1 MINEKE
7 ITEYREFRAALES
20 LHGKFLDKRE
30 ELRRLLEE
38 TIALKKYAFKVLA
51 KANRLTGYLSGRE
64 RQKISL
70 SYHLSEIKARIHKV
84 NQTFPVL
91 FHGNAGVAEMFPEIQ
106 KDFPERRE
114 LRQKVLMLLT
124 QIDRLK
130 KNLLQL
136 DLLELRC
143 RELILSIKKA
153 LEAFRCELR
162 IIRRKIYP
170 FGIFSIVYRSLRY
183 FFGKGYF
190 FPSDLDDVAA
200 LGIITGHVLK
210 IADSPVV

>member
-1 MINEKE
+1 MINERE
-7 ITEYREFRAALES
+7 IAEYTEFRAALES
-20 LHGKFLDKRE
+20 LHGKFLDRKG

-38 TIALKKYAFKVLA
+38 TMALKKNAFKVLA

-84 NQTFPVL
+84 NQAFPVL
-91 FHGNAGVAEMFPEIQ
+91 FRGNAGEAEMLPEIQ
-106 KDFPERRE
+106 KEFPDRRE
-114 LRQKVLMLLT
+114 LKQKVLMLLT
-124 QIDRLK
+124 QIDRVK
-130 KNLLQL
+130 KSLLQL

-143 RELILSIKKA
+143 RELILSINKA

-162 IIRRKIYP
+162 LIRRKIYP
-170 FGIFSIVYRSLRY
+170 FGIFSIVYRSLRR

-190 FPSDLDDVAA
+190 FPGDLDDVAA

-210 IADSPVV
+210 IADSPVI